1 MVRVTEDEH
10 AAIVKAADG
19 AKLSAYVREC
29 ALTGIAARAPVEP
42 PFMDSKIHN
51 AGGPVFQVEVAE
63 GKLPRLFFDK
73 TDDYDNRVVDRSLS
87 MTVEAVETTPNEDPI
102 SLWQSN
108 LNYWYRDTAGR
119 KEMLEEL
126 GKGLVVRMEALPMD
140 QRAAFLAQELG

>member
-42 PFMDSKIHN
+42 PFMD
-51 AGGPVFQVEVAE
+51 E
-63 GKLPRLFFDK
+63 
-73 TDDYDNRVVDRSLS
+73 TRVVQSLDINP
-87 MTVEAVETTPNEDPI
+87 VA
-102 SLWQSN
+102 LWQSN
-108 LNYWYRDTAGR
+108 LNHWYRDGEGR
-119 KEMLEEL
+119 KEMIDEL
-126 GKGLVVRMEALPMD
+126 GKGLVFRMEALPME